1 MKKNGFT
8 IIELIITIAILSF
21 GIIGVYGAFSPMVS
35 LNSAIASKFTA
46 SQLAQEGFEV
56 VRNIRDNNFEKIRQG
71 QRLAWSAGLLNCSL
85 GCQLDYKTGTSA
97 QGLENALK
105 GYNES
110 DYLKITLMVFMAMA
124 KGLPPNSGAVL
135 P

>member
-56 VRNIRDNNFEKIRQG
+56 VRNIRDNNFEKTTD
-71 QRLAWSAGLLNCSL
+71 
-85 GCQLDYKTGTSA
+85 LDSKV
-97 QGLENALK
+97 NASK
-105 GYNES
+105 
-110 DYLKITLMVFMAMA
+110 
-124 KGLPPNSGAVL
+124 
-135 P
+135 